1 LGRAK
6 AKSTSMAKS
15 KTKKIMGVDEAGRGP
30 VIGPMVVCGAHIDQR
45 ALSTIE
51 SMGLKDSKKLTAKKR
66 EAFAAELKEMLEFE
80 LVVLPPD
87 TIDAR
92 VGSEEN
98 LNMLEVNCFADAIR
112 AVKPGTAYV
121 DACDV
126 NAERFGF
133 NIRRSLDFDLEI
145 VSCHE
150 ADDIYPIV
158 MAASILAKVH
168 RDALII
174 EISEKLGEDV
184 GSGYPNDPVTIEF
197 LKSYYRK
204 NKKLPDCARKSWKTA
219 NAIIAD
225 CLQARLFQF

>member
-1 LGRAK
+1 MGGAK
-6 AKSTSMAKS
+6 KLV
-15 KTKKIMGVDEAGRGP
+15 MGVDEAGRGP
-30 VIGPMVVCGAHIDQR
+30 VIGPLVVCGAHMDQDS
-45 ALSTIE
+45 LSQIE
-51 SMGLKDSKKLTAKKR
+51 SMGLKDSKKLSPKKR
-66 EAFAAELKEMLEFE
+66 EAFAAELKEILKFE
-80 LVVLPPD
+80 LVILSSD

-126 NAERFGF
+126 NAERFGY
-133 NIRRSLDFDLEI
+133 NIRRNLDFELEI

-150 ADDIYPIV
+150 ADSKYPIV

-168 RDALII
+168 RDALVAG
-174 EISEKLGEDV
+174 ISEAVGEDV

-204 NKKLPDCARKSWKTA
+204 NNKMPDCARKSWKTA

-225 CLQARLFQF
+225 CLQAKLSEF

>member
-1 LGRAK
+1 VGRAK
-6 AKSTSMAKS
+6 KLV
-15 KTKKIMGVDEAGRGP
+15 MGVDEAGRGP
-30 VIGPMVVCGAHIDQR
+30 VIGPLVVCGAHMDQR
-45 ALSTIE
+45 SLSQID
-51 SMGLKDSKKLTAKKR
+51 SMGLKDSKKLTRKKR
-66 EAFAAELKEMLEFE
+66 EAFAAELKEILKYE
-80 LVVLPPD
+80 LIVLSPG

-98 LNMLEVNCFADAIR
+98 LNGLEVNCFAEAIR

-126 NAERFGF
+126 NAERFGV

-150 ADDIYPIV
+150 ADNKYPIV

-168 RDALII
+168 RDALVAG
-174 EISEKLGEDV
+174 ISEAMGEDV
-184 GSGYPNDPVTIEF
+184 GSGYTHDPVTIQF
-197 LKSYYRK
+197 LKNYYRRNHK
-204 NKKLPDCARKSWKTA
+204 MPDCVRKSWKTTD
-219 NAIIAD
+219 AIIAD

>member
-1 LGRAK
+1 MGRAK
-6 AKSTSMAKS
+6 AAAK
-15 KTKKIMGVDEAGRGP
+15 KVMGVDEAGRGP
-30 VIGPMVVCGAHIDQR
+30 VIGPLVVCGAHMDR
-45 ALSTIE
+45 LSLSQIE

-66 EAFAAELKEMLEFE
+66 ESFAAELKEILEFE
-80 LVVLPPD
+80 LVVLRPD

-98 LNMLEVNCFADAIR
+98 LNGLEVNCFADAIR

-126 NAERFGF
+126 NAERFGH

-150 ADDIYPIV
+150 ADNKYPIV
-158 MAASILAKVH
+158 MAASIIAKVH
-168 RDALII
+168 RDALIA
-174 EISEKLGEDV
+174 EISEAMGEDV
-184 GSGYPNDPVTIEF
+184 GSGYPHDRVTIDF
-197 LKSYYRK
+197 LKSYYKK
-204 NKKLPDCARKSWKTA
+204 NKRMPDCARKSWKTTH
-219 NAIIAD
+219 AIIAD

>member
-1 LGRAK
+1 VGRAK
-6 AKSTSMAKS
+6 KLV
-15 KTKKIMGVDEAGRGP
+15 MGVDEAGRGP
-30 VIGPMVVCGAHIDQR
+30 VIGPLVVCGAHMDQR
-45 ALSTIE
+45 SLAQID
-51 SMGLKDSKKLTAKKR
+51 SMGLKDSKKLSPKKR
-66 EAFAAELKEMLEFE
+66 ESFAGELKEILQFE
-80 LVVLPPD
+80 LVVLTPEA
-87 TIDAR
+87 IDAR
-92 VGSEEN
+92 VGSEDN
-98 LNMLEVNCFADAIR
+98 LNVLEVNCFADAIR

-150 ADDIYPIV
+150 ADNKYPIV

-168 RDALII
+168 RDALVA
-174 EISEKLGEDV
+174 EISEAMGEDV
-184 GSGYPNDPVTIEF
+184 GSGYPNDPVTVEF

-204 NKKLPDCARKSWKTA
+204 NKKLPDCCRRSWKTC